1 MALQKIRK
9 TVRSVVSQHV
19 EPKLK
24 TIPFIKDFFLMFE
37 EKDKDKQ
44 LHSLRR
50 AYIGAF
56 FIIGILTLLSHVVTS
71 HITSNEKENAQVTV
85 MITKMQSMVE
95 NIVSQATLFKS
106 SGSSF
111 DDNLLTTA
119 VDNLRTYHAQAAA
132 YGDDAI
138 NELLTNQQYLIGKR
152 IDSFTGIVADFL
164 KYRRTNQS
172 TDANIAFTAL
182 SGESSKGLQL
192 NLDLALEQ
200 YRGDILSEISR
211 ASHLQTGGV
220 VIIFVVLLLEL
231 FFIFN
236 PLVKHLEEYHK
247 YLIKLALTDMLTN
260 LNNRRAFMQLANA
273 GLDYYKRHKKPFVLV
288 LMDLDHFKS
297 VNDTYGHK
305 VGDLVLQHYS
315 ALMQKTLRAHDTLG
329 RIGGEE
335 FSIFL
340 PQISAEEAT
349 TLIERCRKAVAE
361 TPCPY
366 TDGKGETKTLNYS
379 SSFGAVAVTE
389 GVWTLDELFIAADEQ
404 LYKAKEQGR
413 NRVVMTKLSR
423 PVPVVPTTAVPA
435 TPSA

>member
-247 YLIKLALTDMLTN
+247 YLIKL
-260 LNNRRAFMQLANA
+260 